1 MNALDEVALELAAT
15 GGELE
20 DVKPL
25 ADGKPLFF
33 DLLEQG
39 SATREAAREYEY
51 VFESVLEGYLMH
63 TGTPR
68 LHLPDDQGLK
78 LIAGD
83 FLYAVGLQR
92 LARLDDLEAVGL
104 LADLITLA
112 SRLHVEGGTSGQ
124 KGTLW
129 LATVAAVAFRPAAA
143 IISHWPFH
151 EAATGS
157 TEAADRLLTEG
168 KACAEKSGTGL
179 LFSNT
184 FEETHAALSS

>member
-1 MNALDEVALELAAT
+1 MNELDEVALELAAT
-15 GGELE
+15 GGELAE
-20 DVKPL
+20 VKPM
-25 ADGKPLFF
+25 ANGKPLFYE
-33 DLLEQG
+33 LLEQG
-39 SATREAAREYEY
+39 SATREAVRDYGF

-68 LHLPDDQGLK
+68 LYLPENRDLK

-92 LARLDDLEAVGL
+92 LAQLGDLQAVGL

-129 LATVAAVAFRPAAA
+129 LATVAAVAFRPTATF
-143 IISHWPFH
+143 SNWPFR

-157 TEAADRLLTEG
+157 TEAADRLLMEG
-168 KACAEKSGTGL
+168 RACAEKSGKGQI
-179 LFSNT
+179 FSNT
-184 FEETHAALSS
+184 FEAIHAALS

>member
-1 MNALDEVALELAAT
+1 MNELGEIAQELAAT
-15 GGELE
+15 GGELA

-25 ADGKPLFF
+25 ADRKPIFCE
-33 DLLEQG
+33 LLEQG
-39 SATREAAREYEY
+39 SVTSEAARDYGF

-68 LHLPDDQGLK
+68 LHLPDDRDLK

-92 LARLDDLEAVGL
+92 LAQLGDLKAVGL
-104 LADLITLA
+104 LADLITLG

-129 LATVAAVAFRPAAA
+129 LATLAAVAFRPTA
-143 IISHWPFH
+143 IFSNWPFR

-157 TEAADRLLTEG
+157 TEAANRLLTEG
-168 KACAEKSGTGL
+168 RACAEKSGKGL
-179 LFSNT
+179 LFSET
-184 FEETHAALSS
+184 FEATHAALS